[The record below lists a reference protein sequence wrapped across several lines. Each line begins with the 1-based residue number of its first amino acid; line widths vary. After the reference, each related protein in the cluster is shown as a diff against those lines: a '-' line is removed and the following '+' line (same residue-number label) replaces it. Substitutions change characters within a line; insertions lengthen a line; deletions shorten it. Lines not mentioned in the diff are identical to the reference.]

1 MYVYFYIVCVF
12 GSDLTLF
19 GTWVIHNAQRDV
31 LTIFV
36 SSLNA
41 EINETTIDN
50 IFLGFPY
57 TL

>member
-1 MYVYFYIVCVF
+1 MYVNFYIVCVF

-36 SSLNA
+36 LSLNA